1 MKDSRLILSPMNL
14 KRELRSSQPKEGIA
28 NWIDPKLENK
38 PSRVFIQNFNHNIN
52 HGKRKRGILH
62 ICYLEAHGLNKLKLL
77 MTRVIIPLQSPLKI
91 KK

>member
-1 MKDSRLILSPMNL
+1 MKDVLLDEGFKVNIVSNEFKKKL
-14 KRELRSSQPKEGIA
+14 ELRSSQPKEGIA

-38 PSRVFIQNFNHNIN
+38 PSRVFIQNSNHNIN

-77 MTRVIIPLQSPLKI
+77 MTRVIIPL
-91 KK
+91 